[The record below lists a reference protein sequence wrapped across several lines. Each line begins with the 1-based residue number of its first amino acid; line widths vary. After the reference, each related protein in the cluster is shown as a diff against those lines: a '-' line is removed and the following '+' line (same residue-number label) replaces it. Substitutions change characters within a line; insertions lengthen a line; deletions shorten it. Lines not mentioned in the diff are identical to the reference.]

1 MTSPTWWAWV
11 WVDSGSLRW
20 TGRPGLLWFLGS
32 QRVRHDWATELNW
45 TELILT
51 CVRWYLIV
59 VLICISLLFSDDER
73 LFIYLLAVCMSSLE
87 KCLLSLIFTPLPLRP
102 FDLALGQWQYCFD
115 NVFGQGALALHGQHF
130 HSPVRS
136 PISSSIV
143 MSKMHS
149 CLSSFSVSA
158 LTRPSIEE
166 GLEKIW

>member
-32 QRVRHDWATELNW
+32 QRVRHNWATELNW

-115 NVFGQGALALHGQHF
+115 NVVRVLWLCMASTFIHQLGHQFLPPQSWVRCTLVYPHSQCPHWQGLPL
-130 HSPVRS
+130 
-136 PISSSIV
+136 
-143 MSKMHS
+143 K
-149 CLSSFSVSA
+149 
-158 LTRPSIEE
+158 
-166 GLEKIW
+166 KD